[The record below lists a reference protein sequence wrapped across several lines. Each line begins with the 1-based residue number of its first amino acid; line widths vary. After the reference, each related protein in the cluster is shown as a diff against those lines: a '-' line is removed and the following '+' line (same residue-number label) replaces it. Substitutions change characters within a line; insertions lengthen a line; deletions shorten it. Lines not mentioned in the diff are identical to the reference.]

1 MPSVYTIEGAGKR
14 RRSGKKGAR
23 TEHQRAFAAA
33 AKKCK
38 GQSQRAFR
46 ACVRAELRRR

>member
-1 MPSVYTIEGAGKR
+1 MPSVYTIEGAR
-14 RRSGKKGAR
+14 RRRRRKSGGR
-23 TEHQRAFAAA
+23 TAQQRRFAAA

-38 GQSQRAFR
+38 GQGQRAFR

>member
-1 MPSVYTIEGAGKR
+1 MPSVYTIEGARK

-23 TEHQRAFAAA
+23 TAHQRAFAAA

-38 GQSQRAFR
+38 GNGKSAFR
-46 ACVRAELRRR
+46 ACMKKELRRR

>member
-1 MPSVYTIEGAGKR
+1 MPSVYTIEGARRPRRKR
-14 RRSGKKGAR
+14 KKGAR
-23 TEHQRAFAAA
+23 TAQQKRFAAA

-46 ACVRAELRRR
+46 ACVKAELRRR

>member
-1 MPSVYTIEGAGKR
+1 MPSVYTIEGASKR
-14 RRSGKKGAR
+14 SRKKGAR
-23 TEHQRAFAAA
+23 TAHQRAFAAA

>member
-14 RRSGKKGAR
+14 RSGKKGAR
-23 TEHQRAFAAA
+23 TAHQRAFAAA

-46 ACVRAELRRR
+46 ACVKAELRRR

>member
-1 MPSVYTIEGAGKR
+1 MPSVYTIEGTR
-14 RRSGKKGAR
+14 RKSRRKKGAR
-23 TEHQRAFAAA
+23 TAQQRKFAAA

-46 ACVRAELRRR
+46 ACVRQELRRR

>member
-1 MPSVYTIEGAGKR
+1 MPSVYTIEGVSK

-23 TEHQRAFAAA
+23 TAHQRAFAAA

-46 ACVRAELRRR
+46 ACVKTELRRR